1 MCVCSQVIEAVQPP
15 KPAPTSA
22 IARPLRKA
30 PPTTIQDMRR
40 FPEMLP
46 VREVIPE
53 ETGEEESSA
62 AASEKGWIPDKHR
75 TLQTVR
81 AQKPQT

>member
-1 MCVCSQVIEAVQPP
+1 
-15 KPAPTSA
+15 
-22 IARPLRKA
+22 
-30 PPTTIQDMRR
+30 
-40 FPEMLP
+40 MLP

-81 AQKPQT
+81 AQTSSNLKKKEVTLTQVISSGSGG